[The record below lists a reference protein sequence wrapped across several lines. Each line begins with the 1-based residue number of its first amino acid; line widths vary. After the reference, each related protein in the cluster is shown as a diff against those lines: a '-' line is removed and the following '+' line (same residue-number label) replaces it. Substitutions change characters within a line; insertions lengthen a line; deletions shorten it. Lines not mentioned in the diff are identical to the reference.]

1 MITNVRI
8 RTKLIATFVAMAVIV
23 SLTGVF
29 GVYFTSQTGSQGAT
43 IGKELYP
50 VAAAAMELQVNAVNA
65 HLALEQVL
73 NGSPAANSDNIWLL
87 LDKSMEYCDAI
98 IFGKTVDGY
107 NVPATQDMRIKE
119 HVETAKSSIITLK
132 NSLQLRYK
140 EIQVSLAA
148 AVESENQY
156 NTQFAAIQKA
166 LDRVR
171 EDYGKTRRLTLANI
185 SGEIKYLLS
194 ESRFLLGRSLADVKV
209 NNMDRA
215 IDNLNAGKQKAEQI
229 EKMVG
234 INKFLQNDIDRLE
247 LESKKRFE
255 LARLNQ
261 AGYQETRRIFN
272 QEFSNFIHH
281 AQKAEELTIQDVQS
295 NQDSLLRQILNSKII
310 LAVITLAGIV
320 MGLILS
326 IVLSLYLVKQIANL
340 KQSANSLAA
349 GDLEVNLQSPYQ
361 DEIAELNNSFQK
373 MVNALQ
379 AKIQL
384 AEKIGDGVLTDD
396 AELSS
401 ESDMLG
407 KSLQNMIESLRK
419 KTELAQE
426 IARGNL
432 DIEIKLT
439 SDNDALGISF
449 QQMIQTLNDVLL
461 RVASIATE
469 LKDGST
475 QISTSRQGLSQA
487 VNEQAASLEQISSSM
502 EQLDSQTR
510 SNAENAKA
518 ANLKAVESKSRAENG
533 FEQMQEMVQAMN
545 EINTTADQISN
556 IIKTIDEIAF
566 QTNVLAINAAVEA
579 ARAGEHGKGFA
590 VVAEEVRNLAQRSA
604 QASKE
609 TTTMINNSIKKIESG
624 VNIAQE
630 TAHSLDAIMKDAGDV
645 TELVEKIVGSSNE
658 QALGVSQVNQGITQL
673 NSVVQSNAAVADQ
686 TAESS
691 ERLDSFADLLKQ
703 LVSRFHLKGQ
713 AYHPESEQKLEFN
726 TGAKQLTSGT
736 LESFEAQN
744 ELKPEE
750 PPTQQV
756 DLDENII
763 LFEDEDLG
771 RF

>member
-1 MITNVRI
+1 MITNVHI
-8 RTKLIATFVAMAVIV
+8 RTKLIATFLAMALIII
-23 SLTGVF
+23 LTGVF

-50 VAAAAMELQVNAVNA
+50 VAHAAMELQVNTVNA
-65 HLALEQVL
+65 HLALEKL
-73 NGSPAANSDNIWLL
+73 LDGSSTANSENIWLL
-87 LDKSMEYCDAI
+87 LDKSLEYCDAI
-98 IFGKTVDGY
+98 IFGRTVDGY
-107 NVPATQDMRIKE
+107 KIPPTKDMRIKE

-148 AVESENQY
+148 ATESENQY
-156 NTQFAAIQKA
+156 NSQLAATQKT

-185 SGEIKYLLS
+185 SAEIKFLLS
-194 ESRFLLGRSLADVKV
+194 ESRYLLEKSLADTKM
-209 NNMDRA
+209 NNMDLVA
-215 IDNLNAGKQKAEQI
+215 SKLNTARQAAGQI

-234 INKFLQNDIDRLE
+234 INNFLQNDMDRLE
-247 LESKKRFE
+247 TESKKRFE

-272 QEFSNFIHH
+272 QEFNNFIHH
-281 AQKAEELTIQDVQS
+281 AKKTEVLTIQDVQS
-295 NQDSLLRQILNSKII
+295 NQDGLLQQIFNSKVI

-361 DEIAELNNSFQK
+361 DEIAELNSSFQK

-379 AKIQL
+379 AKTKL
-384 AEKIGDGVLTDD
+384 AEKIGHGVLTDD

-401 ESDMLG
+401 DNDILG
-407 KSLQNMIESLRK
+407 KSLQTMIESLRK
-419 KTELAQE
+419 KTEIAQE
-426 IARGNL
+426 IAQGNL

-439 SDNDALGISF
+439 SDGDALGTSF

-475 QISTSRQGLSQA
+475 QISTSSQGLSQA

-518 ANLKAVESKSRAENG
+518 ANLKAVESKTRAEKG
-533 FEQMQEMVQAMN
+533 FDQMQEMVQAMN

-624 VNIAQE
+624 VSIAQG

-713 AYHPESEQKLEFN
+713 AYHSESDQKLEFS
-726 TGAKQLTSGT
+726 TGTKQLTSGT
-736 LESFEAQN
+736 LDTFEAQN
-744 ELKPEE
+744 ELEPEE
-750 PPTQQV
+750 PQAQQV
-756 DLDENII
+756 ELDENII